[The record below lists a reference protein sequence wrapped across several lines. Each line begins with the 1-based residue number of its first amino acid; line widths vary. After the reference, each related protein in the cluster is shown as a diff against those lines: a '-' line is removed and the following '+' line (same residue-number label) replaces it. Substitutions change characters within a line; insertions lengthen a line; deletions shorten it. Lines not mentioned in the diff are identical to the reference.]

1 MNLILLGA
9 PGAGKGTQS
18 SAITEKY
25 GIPHISTGD
34 ILRQNVKDG
43 TPIGKK
49 AKEYMDKGAL
59 VPDEV
64 VIELVR
70 QRIAQPDCKK
80 GYLLDGFPRSKAQAE
95 ALDKIT
101 KIDKVVNIDVDL
113 KLLLDR
119 LTGRR
124 VCDACGETY
133 HVTTMKSDKCS
144 KCGKGK
150 LIQRTDDNEEAVSK
164 RLLVYTTQTAPLIEY
179 YKAKGKLTSVNGSQP
194 IEKVRQD
201 VMAVLEP

>member
-1 MNLILLGA
+1 MNLIILGA

-18 SAITEKY
+18 AAITTKY

-59 VPDEV
+59 VPDEI

-70 QRIAQPDCKK
+70 QRIAKEDCKK
-80 GYLLDGFPRSKAQAE
+80 GYLLDGFPRSRAQAE

-101 KIDKVVNIDVDL
+101 KIDRVVNLDVDL

-133 HVTTMKSDKCS
+133 HVSTMKGDRCT

-150 LIQRTDDNEEAVSK
+150 LIQRSDDNEAAVSK
-164 RLLVYTTQTAPLIEY
+164 RLTVYTDQTAPLIEY
-179 YKAKGKLTSVNGSQP
+179 YRAKGKLKTVNGSQA
-194 IEKVRQD
+194 IEKVGKD
-201 VMAVLEP
+201 VMAVLEA